1 MNCAWLQ
8 LDIIEAVYK
17 TVYAPSNY
25 YCIHLRAHCA
35 RILLCVSTCW
45 CATVCLT
52 LCFNAFAKRWS
63 RNTETEL
70 LHKCLCLFVV
80 FARSAILFFTFI
92 LFFSFCLCALF
103 SRSTFRMCYCCWL
116 CFLVSV
122 ALMRTNKFR
131 LRFVIA
137 STVRNAFFPLLA
149 TASFRT
155 IIFVMLL
162 HFGFSTIYFLIFS
175 IIFVQLNTLGI
186 ILMRIVVP
194 I

>member
-1 MNCAWLQ
+1 MPLRNVGAVTQRQNCSTNAYVSSL
-8 LDIIEAVYK
+8 
-17 TVYAPSNY
+17 S
-25 YCIHLRAHCA
+25 LRAPQ
-35 RILLCVSTCW
+35 
-45 CATVCLT
+45 
-52 LCFNAFAKRWS
+52 
-63 RNTETEL
+63 
-70 LHKCLCLFVV
+70 
-80 FARSAILFFTFI
+80 
-92 LFFSFCLCALF
+92 FSFSLLFYSFRFVCVLCSF

-155 IIFVMLL
+155 IIFVALL